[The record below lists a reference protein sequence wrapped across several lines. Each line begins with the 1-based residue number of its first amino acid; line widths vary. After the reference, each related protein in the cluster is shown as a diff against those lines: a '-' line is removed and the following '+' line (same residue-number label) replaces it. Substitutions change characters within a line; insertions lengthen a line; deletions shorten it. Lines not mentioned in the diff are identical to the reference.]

1 MIIMMMFLPYHC
13 IEYSVS
19 TRAAASF
26 TIALR
31 LHHHP
36 HPGPPPLLAYL
47 YTAAIVEAQ
56 VE

>member
-1 MIIMMMFLPYHC
+1 MIMMMMFLPYHC

-26 TIALR
+26 TIALC